1 MRRLAVAGTLIAS
14 VGVWAM
20 PARADSI
27 DGNWCNAAGTRQM
40 QIEGTMIVTPGG
52 RRLEGRYARHS
63 FTYVASEGEA
73 ASPGATVV
81 LQLVHENQIR
91 SGGGDQPADVWHR
104 CANTS

>member
-1 MRRLAVAGTLIAS
+1 MKHFAFAGTLVAAVALS
-14 VGVWAM
+14 TL
-20 PARADSI
+20 PARANSI
-27 DGNWCNAAGTRQM
+27 DGNWCNAAGTKQM
-40 QIEGTMIVTPGG
+40 QIAGTMIVTPGG

-73 ASPGATVV
+73 AAAGATVV

-104 CANTS
+104 CENTS

>member
-1 MRRLAVAGTLIAS
+1 MKHFAFAGTLVAA
-14 VGVWAM
+14 VGLSSL

-27 DGNWCNAAGTRQM
+27 DGNWCNAAGTKQM
-40 QIEGTMIVTPGG
+40 QIAGTMIVTPGG
-52 RRLEGRYARHS
+52 RKLEGRYARHS

-73 ASPGATVV
+73 AAPGATVV

-104 CANTS
+104 CENTS